1 MGGNHFS
8 GLALRMITLP
18 RTKIYQSIKA
28 VKREGGG
35 GEQDGREELEG
46 RHPMRKLRVRR
57 TQAFLC
63 VCYLAV
69 VN

>member
-46 RHPMRKLRVRR
+46 RASDAQAACAPDAGVPVRMLLSCR
-57 TQAFLC
+57 
-63 VCYLAV
+63 
-69 VN
+69 